1 MQIKDFKRKH
11 NIEKNLNKLKPGVEY
26 LLGDYFDV
34 RDKKEISTVIRLSK
48 DKFAFYH
55 YERNIK

>member
-1 MQIKDFKRKH
+1 MQIKNFKRKH
-11 NIEKNLNKLKPGVEY
+11 NIERNLDKLKPGVEY

-34 RDKKEISTVIRLSK
+34 REKKEISTIIRVTQ
-48 DKFAFYH
+48 DKFVFNH